1 MSTVHCLSSSPGVP
15 QSPTLPQMK
24 AQAGRPRS
32 TPRLTQE
39 PGSRLVA
46 KCTLAVVAAASSPDA
61 TDSWGHGQCLRRMR
75 AHTCSQELFVTTPT
89 GNDPGVHRW

>member
-15 QSPTLPQMK
+15 QSPTLPQME

-46 KCTLAVVAAASSPDA
+46 KCTLAVVGSCLQSGRHRLLGAWPVPEADA
-61 TDSWGHGQCLRRMR
+61 CTHML
-75 AHTCSQELFVTTPT
+75 
-89 GNDPGVHRW
+89 PGAVCNNPNWK